1 MLSGWWNK
9 RRCVAVSFAVLV
21 VVTGALFAY
30 RVFRHE
36 PPQRAFYFWKTR
48 WNASSEMLAHLEK
61 SEVRKLYMRFFDVE
75 WNDSNRQPQ
84 PVSPIDFLAPLPSG
98 AEIIPVVYLTN
109 EVFIKIPYAEIQSLS
124 DKLWAKVKLMAQRQK
139 IAFRQLQID
148 CDWSDSSK
156 MKYFHFAGL
165 LAQKSKLEQVE
176 LSSTIRLHQ
185 IKYVRRTGIPPVARG
200 MLMFYNFGKIRADGA
215 RSSIFNYDD
224 AKRYTSYI
232 ADYRLPLDIA
242 LPLFSWVVHSREGK
256 VLALLD
262 KFSGPEL
269 DVAEGFEKLSPFRY
283 VAKNSFFYHGK
294 YFVKGDL
301 LLVEETSP
309 EVTRQA
315 AALAI
320 RGASWKKGYETVAFF
335 DLDERNLD
343 RYDNK
348 EITGI
353 FNQF

>member
-1 MLSGWWNK
+1 MGWPSK
-9 RRCVAVSFAVLV
+9 FKKIIVGVAGLVLV
-21 VVTGALFAY
+21 FGALYAY
-30 RVFRHE
+30 RVFRYE

-48 WNASSEMLAHLEK
+48 WNASSEMLAHLDQ

-75 WNDSNRQPQ
+75 WNNVNARPQ
-84 PVSPIDFLAPLPSG
+84 PVSPIDFVTALPSR
-98 AEIIPVVYLTN
+98 AEIVPVVYLTN
-109 EVFIKIPYAEIQSLS
+109 EIFVKIAYADIQSLS
-124 DKLWAKVKLMAQRQK
+124 DKVWAKVSQMASQQK
-139 IAFRQLQID
+139 ISFRQFQID

-156 MKYFHFAGL
+156 KNYFHFASL
-165 LAQKSKLEQVE
+165 LAQKAKAAQVV

-185 IKYVRRTGIPPVARG
+185 IKYVRRTGIPPVERG

-215 RSSIFNYDD
+215 RSSIFNFDD

-256 VLALLD
+256 ILALLD
-262 KFSGPEL
+262 KFNASEL
-269 DVAEGFEKLSPFRY
+269 DVAEGFEKLSAFRY
-283 VAKNSFFYHGK
+283 AAKDSFFYHGR